1 MAPAEGGSDPANM
14 ASSPTCWLLVHEMG
28 DSGATTLA
36 SSLQDLARPQGIAVR
51 AMTTQMLVTLT
62 VWRLGVQAKGM
73 SCTLDTPRLSLF
85 AGQPPDRSQASTVIE
100 RLSAVIFRSTALG
113 LAPGVP
119 DAEYKSAE
127 WTALLQ
133 AWLHGLPCPV
143 LNRPR
148 CQHSALEGPSMARS
162 RQAAARCG
170 LPIIES
176 ANQALP
182 GISLQYLVIGKHC
195 FDRGGQQLQS
205 VRARALVD
213 ATQTL
218 GYDLLAWSGRA
229 EGGGRWRLS
238 HALPNPDLREF
249 GPGALK
255 GLAGW
260 LAASA

>member
-14 ASSPTCWLLVHEMG
+14 ASSPSCWLLVHELG
-28 DSGATTLA
+28 DSGAAPLA
-36 SSLQDLARPQGIAVR
+36 ASLQALARPQGIAVQ
-51 AMTTQMLVTLT
+51 AMTTQMLLTLT
-62 VWRLGVQAKGM
+62 RWQLSVQTSGM
-73 SCTLDTPRLSLF
+73 SCTLSTPHLNLF
-85 AGQPPDRSQASTVIE
+85 AGAQPDRPQAPTASQ
-100 RLSAVIFRSTALG
+100 RLSAVIHRCTAVG
-113 LAPGVP
+113 LTHRVA

-148 CQHSALEGPSMARS
+148 CQHSSLEGPSMARS
-162 RQAAARCG
+162 RQAAARSG

-176 ANQALP
+176 ANPALP
-182 GISLQYLVIGKHC
+182 CISLQCLVIGEHC
-195 FDRGGQQLQS
+195 FDRGGQQFQP
-205 VRARALVD
+205 VQARALVD

-229 EGGGRWRLS
+229 EGGGRWRVS

-255 GLAGW
+255 GLTGW